1 MAESSERER
10 ELEILEALRE
20 HLIEKGE

>member
-1 MAESSERER
+1 MSESDERER
-10 ELEILEALRE
+10 EISILEALRE